1 MMSWRTRNQQA
12 EFKNNNIMKAIEV
25 GIRTETIKD
34 LEAEKG
40 RLQDGLYS
48 EEMRQR
54 IQLKQDDILRY
65 LDSLDDYIH
74 NSDDQTK
81 ILYKYVD
88 RVIVT
93 DDEVAVILRYTSGR
107 RAYPSQTRSA
117 HLRSSGRAWVCLTD
131 RQLVMRQKTASE
143 RY

>member
-25 GIRTETIKD
+25 GIRTETIKA

-40 RLQDGLYS
+40 RLPAALS
-48 EEMRQR
+48 SAATPPR
-54 IQLKQDDILRY
+54 IPPPPDDILRY
-65 LDSLDDYIH
+65 LDSLDDDIH